1 MKTGETGEHDF
12 IPEGELPQWQL
23 KHLEKQLKDEID
35 LQGTEEM
42 RLTEDPDSM
51 IQGLIKETFNTLRE
65 NQGNPD
71 VFDKFYENN
80 VKEYNDKWRYADFI
94 LEVMDKL
101 HIRQKWDREELKQEK
116 QCEKALFRIAERV
129 GEEPGALDSIR
140 ELITDKYPELVADMP
155 EGMCPQEYRDK
166 YERHIERQVRQMSE
180 GIEPKEK
187 FREYF
192 DDFKAL
198 NNNDIDDVA
207 YRLNQKVD
215 LGQDVWKLLIYSTL
229 SASAEKFIMG
239 GRPTR
244 SSLHT
249 LLIGDISTAKS
260 KALSIIEEISPKA
273 DQVDDM
279 TKASFIGS
287 YDTSEKQIQEG
298 IVDRIQG
305 GNLIIEEYDKI
316 EKHNG
321 LMRVVF
327 DNSSLSVS
335 KGQDTKEFEEVT
347 TSILTGANPKN
358 DFFTT
363 QQEALRGQIP
373 FKEGELSRFDV
384 LIPLTNTSEQMEK
397 YTQEMELFGS
407 KESASMSEAK
417 KMMRALSTKISEVD
431 KVEISNEQSQRI
443 KDGFNQLQVDID
455 TEHRPTLIIM
465 RDLETLVRLA
475 NIVGCVYK
483 EPDENGVIQI
493 DEEVI
498 DKALS
503 QFETLIDLR
512 KRLYTKK
519 NREKLADTPKD
530 KIYNKILE
538 MAGMSETSYVEQAN
552 LKDKCVQ
559 GEKGNGEWIV
569 KSKPTFYEKIKE
581 LKREERVAEKNPD
594 KERYKQ
600 LTPVADKG
608 GDSQ

>member
-1 MKTGETGEHDF
+1 MTGNEEDF
-12 IPEGELPQWQL
+12 IPEGELPEWQL

-42 RLTEDPDSM
+42 RLTEDPEST
-51 IQGLIKETFNTLRE
+51 IQGLIKETFTTLRDM
-65 NQGNPD
+65 NGNPD

-80 VKEYNDKWRYADFI
+80 VKEYSDKWRYAEFLLD
-94 LEVMDKL
+94 VMDKL
-101 HIRQKWDREELKQEK
+101 HLRQKWDREELKEEENCQ
-116 QCEKALFRIAERV
+116 KALFKIAENI
-129 GEEPGALDSIR
+129 GEEAGALDSIR
-140 ELITDKYPELVADMP
+140 KLITEEYPELVADTP
-155 EGMCPQEYRDK
+155 EGMCPAEYRDK
-166 YERHIERQVRQMSE
+166 YESYIEREVRKMADGVE
-180 GIEPKEK
+180 AKEN
-187 FREYF
+187 FRDYF

-198 NNNDIDDVA
+198 NNNDVDDVA

-229 SASAEKFIMG
+229 SAPAEKFIMG

-287 YDTSEKQIQEG
+287 YDTSEKEIKEG

-316 EKHNG
+316 EKHDG

-363 QQEALRGQIP
+363 KEEALRGQIP

-407 KESASMSEAK
+407 RESASMDEAK
-417 KMMRALSTKISEVD
+417 RMMRALSTKISEVD
-431 KVEISNEQSQRI
+431 EVEIGEEQSQRI

-465 RDLETLVRLA
+465 RDLETLVRLT
-475 NIVGCVYK
+475 NIIGCVYK
-483 EPDENGVIQI
+483 EPNEDGTIEI
-493 DEEVI
+493 DDKVV

-519 NREKLADTPKD
+519 NRQKLADTPKD

-538 MAGMSETSYVEQAN
+538 MAGTSESGFVEQAD
-552 LKDKCVQ
+552 LKDKCVE
-559 GEKGNGEWIV
+559 GEGVSGEWIV

-581 LKREERVAEKNPD
+581 LKREERVAEKDPEKD
-594 KERYKQ
+594 RYKK

-608 GDSQ
+608 GEQ

>member
-1 MKTGETGEHDF
+1 MTGNEEDF
-12 IPEGELPQWQL
+12 IPEGDLPEWQL

-42 RLTEDPDSM
+42 RLTDDPKSE
-51 IQGLIKETFNTLRE
+51 IQGLIKETFQTLRD
-65 NQGNPD
+65 NNGNPD

-80 VKEYNDKWRYADFI
+80 VKEYEQKWRYAEFLLDV
-94 LEVMDKL
+94 LDKL
-101 HIRQKWDREELKQEK
+101 NVRKKWDREELKQEK
-116 QCEKALFRIAERV
+116 YCEKALFKIAENV
-129 GEEPGALDSIR
+129 GEEAGILDTIR
-140 ELITDKYPELVADMP
+140 KLIEEEYPELVADTS
-155 EGMCPQEYRDK
+155 EGMSPAEYRDK
-166 YERHIERQVRQMSE
+166 YESYIKREIKKMAE
-180 GIEPKEK
+180 GVEAKEN

-229 SASAEKFIMG
+229 SAPAEKFIMG

-287 YDTSEKQIQEG
+287 YDTSEKQIKEG
-298 IVDRIQG
+298 VVDRIQG

-316 EKHNG
+316 DKHQG

-335 KGQDTKEFEEVT
+335 KGQDVKEFEEVT
-347 TSILTGANPKN
+347 TSILTGANPKD
-358 DFFTT
+358 DFFTSKD
-363 QQEALRGQIP
+363 EALRGQIP

-397 YTQEMELFGS
+397 YTQDMELFGT
-407 KESASMSEAK
+407 KESASMGEAK
-417 KMMRALSTKISEVD
+417 GMMRALSTKISEVE
-431 KVEISNEQSQRI
+431 KVEIQKEQSQRI
-443 KDGFNQLQVDID
+443 KEGFNKLQVDID

-475 NIVGCVYK
+475 NIIGCVYK
-483 EPDENGVIQI
+483 EPDEEGRIEI
-493 DEEVI
+493 DDDVV

-519 NREKLADTPKD
+519 NRQKLAHTPKD
-530 KIYNKILE
+530 KIFNKILE
-538 MAGMSETSYVEQAN
+538 MSGMSDEAKVSQAK
-552 LKDKCVQ
+552 LKDQCVK
-559 GEKGNGEWIV
+559 GEGNNAEWVV

-581 LKREERVAEKNPD
+581 LKREERVAEVNPE
-594 KERYKQ
+594 KERYKE

-608 GDSQ
+608 GDE

>member
-1 MKTGETGEHDF
+1 MSGNKDGF
-12 IPEGELPQWQL
+12 IPEGELPEWQL

-42 RLTEDPDSM
+42 MLTEDPDST
-51 IQGLIKETFNTLRE
+51 IQGLIKETFETLRDM
-65 NQGNPD
+65 NGQPD
-71 VFDKFYENN
+71 VFDKFYENK
-80 VKEYNDKWRYADFI
+80 VAEYSDKWRYAEF
-94 LEVMDKL
+94 LLKVMDKL
-101 HIRQKWDREELKQEK
+101 HLRQKWDREELKEEEYCQ
-116 QCEKALFRIAERV
+116 KALFKIAENV
-129 GEEPGALDSIR
+129 GEEAGALDSIR
-140 ELITDKYPELVADMP
+140 ELVTDEYPELVASMP
-155 EGMCPQEYRDK
+155 EGMPPEEYREK
-166 YERHIERQVRQMSE
+166 YEDFIRNEVQKMADGVE
-180 GIEPKEK
+180 AKEN
-187 FREYF
+187 FRDYF
-192 DDFKAL
+192 DDFRAL
-198 NNNDIDDVA
+198 NNNDVDDVA

-215 LGQDVWKLLIYSTL
+215 LCQDVWKLLIYSTL
-229 SASAEKFIMG
+229 SAPAEKFIMG

-287 YDTSEKQIQEG
+287 YDTSEKEIKEG

-316 EKHNG
+316 EKHDG

-363 QQEALRGQIP
+363 QEEALRGQIP

-407 KESASMSEAK
+407 KESASMDEAK
-417 KMMRALSTKISEVD
+417 RMMRALNTKISEV
-431 KVEISNEQSQRI
+431 KEVEIEEEQSQRI
-443 KDGFNQLQVDID
+443 KEGFNQLQVDID

-465 RDLETLVRLA
+465 RDLETLVRLT
-475 NIVGCVYK
+475 NIIGCVYK
-483 EPDENGVIQI
+483 EPDEEGRIEI
-493 DEEVI
+493 DDEVV

-512 KRLYTKK
+512 KRLYTEED
-519 NREKLADTPKD
+519 RQELADTPKD
-530 KIYNKILE
+530 KIYNKLIE
-538 MAGMSETSYVEQAN
+538 MAGTSENGYVEQAD
-552 LKDKCVQ
+552 LKDKCVE
-559 GEKGNGEWIV
+559 GEGHSGEWIV

-581 LKREERVAEKNPD
+581 LKREERVAEKDPD
-594 KERYKQ
+594 KERYKE

-608 GDSQ
+608 GDDR